1 MPKSTIVVNSTPIIL
16 LEKIGHID
24 LLKKLYG
31 KIYVPQAVYQEITT
45 GDDSENMQEFF
56 TNNSWIEIVQIQNTD
71 AKKTFTSSLHSG
83 EVETIILAMEKS
95 ADLCI
100 FDDLLARKHAKR
112 LNLNLTG
119 TLGIIIAAKQTG
131 FIDSVKPLLDKLI
144 AVDMYIS
151 DKLYNTVL
159 SQAGE

>member
-1 MPKSTIVVNSTPIIL
+1 
-16 LEKIGHID
+16 
-24 LLKKLYG
+24 
-31 KIYVPQAVYQEITT
+31 
-45 GDDSENMQEFF
+45 MQEFF
-56 TNNSWIEIVQIQNTD
+56 TNNNWIEIVQIQNTD

-83 EVETIILAMEKS
+83 EVETILLAMEKS

-119 TLGIIIAAKQTG
+119 TLGVIIAAKQTG
-131 FIDSVKPLLDKLI
+131 LIDSVKPLLDKLI

-159 SQAGE
+159 SQARE